1 MRLGHGIRSVKV
13 DSALLQDMAW
23 LDWVGLAITGLLLTM
38 GLIRGLWWQ
47 LIRFMSIVLSAI
59 VARLFAAD
67 GAAWIAEIW
76 PELGPRLAHGAAWV
90 SVFAL
95 TLTAATVL
103 GHIGQKLIDA
113 MQLGLANRLA
123 GGAMGALTGLSI
135 HMALLLSLSFIG
147 TETFV
152 SRNVAGTYSEDVYQA
167 VGDRWQVVLG
177 AEAAGELRRL
187 LSGEDTPP
195 RPEGQD
201 SGATP
206 GVR

>member
-1 MRLGHGIRSVKV
+1 MRLSHGIRSVKV
-13 DSALLQDMAW
+13 DGALLQDMGW
-23 LDWVGLAITGLLLTM
+23 LDWVGLAITALLLTM

-47 LIRFMSIVLSAI
+47 LIRFTSIVLSAV

-67 GAAWIAEIW
+67 GAAWLVEVW
-76 PELGPRLAHGAAWV
+76 PELGPRLSQGTAWV
-90 SVFAL
+90 GVFAL
-95 TLTAATVL
+95 TLTLATVL
-103 GHIGQKLIDA
+103 GHIGQRLIDA

-135 HMALLLSLSFIG
+135 HMALLLGLSFIG
-147 TETFV
+147 TEAFV
-152 SRNVAGTYSEDVYQA
+152 TRNVAGTYSEEIYQA

-187 LSGEDTPP
+187 LSGEDAQNQPKE
-195 RPEGQD
+195 RD
-201 SGATP
+201 SGTS